1 MHLTVCS
8 SHVTYAF
15 QSESTLYSGL
25 SVRLRTHS
33 WVCTFLDI
41 QTTIECEFTLKC
53 IRDMTR
59 TYSQTHRTDK
69 YSEHSPVI
77 WPVAKW
83 LSVRLQTKWFWVR
96 VQLQSQN
103 VAMKLVQTL
112 SNLWI
117 SNLQF
122 YAVYFYCVPS
132 WGLSKYIETKL
143 HPFAFTSYKAFSK
156 KQKVVWN

>member
-1 MHLTVCS
+1 MTVCS
-8 SHVTYAF
+8 CHVTYAF
-15 QSESTLYSGL
+15 HSESTFYSFLKVKELRREIWRL
-25 SVRLRTHS
+25 SNCN
-33 WVCTFLDI
+33 W
-41 QTTIECEFTLKC
+41 
-53 IRDMTR
+53 TR
-59 TYSQTHRTDK
+59 TEKNLVRKRTFN
-69 YSEHSPVI
+69 HL
-77 WPVAKW
+77 AKW

-103 VAMKLVQTL
+103 VAVKLVQTL

>member
-1 MHLTVCS
+1 MIGLCSEYFSVLYLLEYFSVLYLTVCS

-33 WVCTFLDI
+33 CVCTFLDI
-41 QTTIECEFTLKC
+41 QTTTECEFTLKC

-59 TYSQTHRTDK
+59 TYSQMHRTDK

-83 LSVRLQTKWFWVR
+83 LSVRLQIKWFWVR
-96 VQLQSQN
+96 FQLQSQN

-122 YAVYFYCVPS
+122 
-132 WGLSKYIETKL
+132 
-143 HPFAFTSYKAFSK
+143 
-156 KQKVVWN
+156 